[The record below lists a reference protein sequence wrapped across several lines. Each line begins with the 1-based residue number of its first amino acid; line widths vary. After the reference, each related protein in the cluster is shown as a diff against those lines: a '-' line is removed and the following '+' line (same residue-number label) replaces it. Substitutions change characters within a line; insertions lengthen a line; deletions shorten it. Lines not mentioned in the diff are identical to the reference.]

1 MATADSTSTDKRT
14 MNRQTSRRRSR
25 SPKTGNILKSGKRS
39 IKGLITGK
47 SRRNMKK
54 NEASSTTTTPV
65 VDNTSTISE
74 DISNDDAGSTTSD
87 HVEPTVSSES
97 AKAETT
103 PTPPEPVAPTP
114 AAPTP
119 AAPTPAAATPAAPTP
134 VAPEPV
140 ITATA
145 PKPDTKVEEISTPM
159 SPRPSAQDDETV
171 YGVQVD
177 DQSVMSE
184 APSLLNSKE
193 EVPERTIQVVLLT
206 MDPKTKRFELL
217 QLEFDPEKALT
228 SDVIAQIKSSATEQV
243 LRDLE
248 YVGICDSNGKK
259 LDGAKMLNTYCPEG
273 NEILMAL
280 PKGTDAKRCT
290 KLANPI
296 LKDPSVLAM
305 LKPSTGSRS
314 AEESKGSPVKANG
327 NPVPQSEEKVKAE
340 APVVNTKTAS
350 KSLTPVPEVVKEEP
364 KSRAISPSE
373 SEEETNIPQTG
384 FKYCLLIVLLLVGAK
399 YFEMNGPETKSLE
412 VGSTLVAGDILSKCD
427 KWDLIRPPRFQT
439 CKDPMTLEIG
449 EDGVLTLYNG
459 GPWRL
464 WEGDAGHLPLIEM
477 VAKNASGDVEIGE
490 DGILK
495 IGGQVAKITYFS
507 ANAPTELAPW
517 PFAVELSKKNGKK
530 KKSGKQRIRIAK

>member
-1 MATADSTSTDKRT
+1 
-14 MNRQTSRRRSR
+14 
-25 SPKTGNILKSGKRS
+25 
-39 IKGLITGK
+39 
-47 SRRNMKK
+47 MKK

-74 DISNDDAGSTTSD
+74 DISNDDAGSTASD

-103 PTPPEPVAPTP
+103 PTPPEPVAPTPAAPTP

-184 APSLLNSKE
+184 ARSLLNSKE
-193 EVPERTIQVVLLT
+193 EVPERTIQVVLLI
-206 MDPKTKRFELL
+206 MDPKTRRFELL